1 MTGKFNEM
9 GKIREIVAQN
19 PKGMSITEIAGAL
32 QIHRNTAARYLE
44 ILMLRGDVDIK
55 QSGPAKNYF
64 PAQRMPVGALLAFFD
79 DPTVVLSRRMEV
91 TQANRQALELF
102 GCGMD
107 ALYAIPLEELPH
119 SVFRDDR
126 VLEGVRQA
134 VQGTPGD
141 LRLQARVRG
150 ERRALHLHFI
160 PVVFGNGKE
169 GCAITFADETE
180 YRDAKEHAGDWQE
193 RYEALAADQTESIV
207 HLKPDMTVTFANP
220 AFCRRTGR
228 NKDEMMGLRF
238 LPMVSAE
245 GRERVKDILSSLT
258 PDEPART
265 VEVRTVRPDGTL
277 AWEEWTFR
285 ALFAEGVRVSGFHA
299 TGRDVTALKHCT
311 EQLRQYHQ
319 NLEALIAERI
329 REMQVANRSLLEVIA
344 EKEALER
351 EILFTQFAFDHASD
365 SILLFDAAGQVYKA
379 NRTAEDLLGFRPDEI
394 GAITVFDVNPSISLE
409 RWERMWA
416 EAVPGRKE
424 RSLSVH
430 RRKDG
435 TIIDVEVSRTFV
447 QYGDRMYFCS
457 IAREV
462 RKTATNART

>member
-1 MTGKFNEM
+1 MTGKFTEM
-9 GKIREIVAQN
+9 GKIREIIAQN
-19 PKGMSITEIAGAL
+19 PKGMSITEIADTL
-32 QIHRNTAARYLE
+32 HIHRNTAARHLD
-44 ILMLRGDVDIK
+44 ILMLRGDVDSK
-55 QSGPAKNYF
+55 QTGPAKNYY
-64 PAQRMPVGALLAFFD
+64 PARRMPVGALLAFFD
-79 DPTVVLSRRMEV
+79 EPAVILSRRMEV
-91 TQANRQALELF
+91 TQANRLALELF

-107 ALYAIPLEELPH
+107 ALYAIHLGELPH
-119 SVFRDDR
+119 SLFRDDR

-134 VQGTPGD
+134 VHGNPGD
-141 LRLQARVRG
+141 LRMQARVRG
-150 ERRALHLHFI
+150 EKRVLHLRFV
-160 PVVFGNGKE
+160 PVVLENGKE
-169 GCAITFADETE
+169 GCAVTFADETE
-180 YRDAKEHAGDWQE
+180 YREAKEHAGDWHE
-193 RYEALAADQTESIV
+193 RYAALARDQTESIV
-207 HLKPDMTVTFANP
+207 HLKPDITITFANP

-228 NKDEMMGLRF
+228 SGDELRGLRF

-245 GRERVKDILSSLT
+245 GRERVKDILSSLS
-258 PDEPART
+258 PEQPSRT

-285 ALFAEGVRVSGFHA
+285 ALFGEAARVTGFHA
-299 TGRDVTALKHCT
+299 TGRDITQLRNCT

-329 REMQVANRSLLEVIA
+329 REMQTANRSLLEVIA

-365 SILLFDAAGQVYKA
+365 SILLFDAAGRVYKA
-379 NRTAEDLLGFRPDEI
+379 NRTAEELLGFRPDEI
-394 GAITVFDVNPSISLE
+394 GAITVFDVNPSISQE
-409 RWERMWA
+409 EWERMWTA
-416 EAVPGRKE
+416 AVPGRKE

-447 QYGDRMYFCS
+447 QYDDRMYFCS

-462 RKTATNART
+462 GKNTS